1 MNLIPA
7 LPIIIP
13 LLCALL
19 VAKRGSILWQKI
31 IRAFSSFLLL
41 LISILLVLKVADG
54 SAPLIL
60 HTGSWTAPY
69 GITLVVDMLAAAMLL
84 LSAILALAVSVYSC
98 GDLDEDRFRF
108 GFVPLTSI
116 MMMGVNGAFLAGDI
130 FNLYVWFEVLLIASF
145 VLLALGGKQKQMEG
159 SVKYVTLNLISSALF
174 LAGIGVL
181 YGMAGTLNMA
191 QLAEFISHGGSNSS
205 VALSS
210 ALFLAGFGIK
220 AGIFPLYFWLP
231 ASYPTP
237 PASVSAI
244 FSGLLTKVGVYALI
258 RVFTLI
264 FVQDVEFTHGVLLG
278 LATFTMIT
286 GVLGAASNLRF
297 EPFSLSTL

>member
-19 VAKRGSILWQKI
+19 ALAKRGSILWQKI
-31 IRAFSSFLLL
+31 IGIFSSLLLL

-60 HTGSWTAPY
+60 HTGSWIAPY

-108 GFVPLTSI
+108 GFVPLTLI

-130 FNLYVWFEVLLIASF
+130 F
-145 VLLALGGKQKQMEG
+145 
-159 SVKYVTLNLISSALF
+159 
-174 LAGIGVL
+174 
-181 YGMAGTLNMA
+181 
-191 QLAEFISHGGSNSS
+191 
-205 VALSS
+205 
-210 ALFLAGFGIK
+210 
-220 AGIFPLYFWLP
+220 
-231 ASYPTP
+231 
-237 PASVSAI
+237 
-244 FSGLLTKVGVYALI
+244 
-258 RVFTLI
+258 
-264 FVQDVEFTHGVLLG
+264 
-278 LATFTMIT
+278 
-286 GVLGAASNLRF
+286 
-297 EPFSLSTL
+297 